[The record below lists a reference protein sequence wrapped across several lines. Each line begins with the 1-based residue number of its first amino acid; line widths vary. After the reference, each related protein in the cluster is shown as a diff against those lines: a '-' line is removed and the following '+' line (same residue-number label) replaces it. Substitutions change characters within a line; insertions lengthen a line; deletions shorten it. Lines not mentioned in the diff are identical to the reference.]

1 MTCRQLALEF
11 SPPPPYKKKMW
22 LSPQTAS
29 QPQVLE
35 RYIWDWH
42 MMPYLMLRR
51 SLLRLSNGGGYGNW
65 GDSHRPHRPLVAD
78 PRIDEWI
85 LDNEIWLR
93 REHRDWRHGLVT
105 LVDAETIFPNSLLS
119 ETARIITRS
128 DDLPGFTILG
138 ETRRQELRIQPSTD
152 SFKRTFLAMSDGLLR
167 NMDWANIIIAGGIV
181 LGSLVNVNPPQ
192 HEPEMVALRH
202 RHIHPWAVSR
212 IQIIL
217 KLASD
222 PKDVL
227 LNFDLDICSMG
238 WDGSDVWMLPRA
250 ARALE
255 TGYNTFTM
263 NLIQGHYLS
272 ERKASQPQRI
282 FKYARKRLVLGPG
295 TDICTLPSSLH
306 GMVFLP
312 VRTSTT
318 QWAFVGL
325 VRYRA
330 LHNPNAACRIL
341 GNGSNLQ
348 QYNYREGSL
357 GIHFLRHGMTE
368 EIISYAWDAR
378 FNGAAFSA
386 SIIRSNMEDVDEW
399 RLNDFRGRLRQHGVL
414 CNDQLNRAQRMT
426 SASNVK
432 DILGTE
438 KDIRMLVLL
447 PVDFAIYANAL
458 VNEAQADAGSEER
471 RLLEPV
477 VNGMADIPTTQQ
489 EGLFLWTIGP
499 QLLWQHMDRR
509 IDDPD
514 CLKCC
519 MPSVGRTERWM
530 KILKSP
536 GSLKNYCDVRRA
548 HWIAVSTNLSPL
560 ANGSAL
566 PLSSDLG
573 KYSLVRFDGPNSH
586 ALRNLA
592 ACYRWSVAE
601 LELAPYKVQRA
612 QANCA
617 HLLID
622 PGTEIDKRLRRD
634 PDCPLP
640 RALAIDLI
648 RWMLLET
655 SGSYRNRLFHIHL
668 RRR

>member
-1 MTCRQLALEF
+1 
-11 SPPPPYKKKMW
+11 
-22 LSPQTAS
+22 
-29 QPQVLE
+29 
-35 RYIWDWH
+35 
-42 MMPYLMLRR
+42 MPYLMLRR

-192 HEPEMVALRH
+192 HEPEWSLSDIDIYIHGLSPGDATAKICHIYDVFRSNLPHHMRTLTVRNSKTITFYAEYPLR
-202 RHIHPWAVSR
+202 R

-282 FKYARKRLVLGPG
+282 FKYARKGYGLR
-295 TDICTLPSSLH
+295 
-306 GMVFLP
+306 FLP
-312 VRTSTT
+312 VYMTSVDHDINSLAEEARTWAWHRYLYITELPARDGIFTRADLDDAVGFRRTRPLSSFTHLMRHVAFWEMGQTFSNIIIEKDHWASTSYDT
-318 QWAFVGL
+318 DDNIP
-325 VRYRA
+325 R
-330 LHNPNAACRIL
+330 
-341 GNGSNLQ
+341 Q
-348 QYNYREGSL
+348 Q
-357 GIHFLRHGMTE
+357 
-368 EIISYAWDAR
+368 YAWDAR

-499 QLLWQHMDRR
+499 QLMWQHMDRR
-509 IDDPD
+509 IDE
-514 CLKCC
+514 LFE
-519 MPSVGRTERWM
+519 V
-530 KILKSP
+530 L
-536 GSLKNYCDVRRA
+536 YAFRRA
-548 HWIAVSTNLSPL
+548 NRTMDEDSQISRFTKELL
-560 ANGSAL
+560 RRETSAL
-566 PLSSDLG
+566 DRGVDEFVAFGEWLSLT
-573 KYSLVRFDGPNSH
+573 P
-586 ALRNLA
+586 
-592 ACYRWSVAE
+592 
-601 LELAPYKVQRA
+601 Q
-612 QANCA
+612 
-617 HLLID
+617 
-622 PGTEIDKRLRRD
+622 
-634 PDCPLP
+634 
-640 RALAIDLI
+640 
-648 RWMLLET
+648 
-655 SGSYRNRLFHIHL
+655 
-668 RRR
+668 